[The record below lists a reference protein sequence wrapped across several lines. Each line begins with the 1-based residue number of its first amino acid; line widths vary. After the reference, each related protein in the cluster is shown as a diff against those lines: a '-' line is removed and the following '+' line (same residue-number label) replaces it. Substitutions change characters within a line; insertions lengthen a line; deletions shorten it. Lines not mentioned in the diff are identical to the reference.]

1 MKKCHTKNMMGTNL
15 NKKLKTQKVWQNQ
28 VEIKANQTSKYTLLD
43 SHRYSLL
50 SEDRNLDFRKL

>member
-1 MKKCHTKNMMGTNL
+1 MMGTNL